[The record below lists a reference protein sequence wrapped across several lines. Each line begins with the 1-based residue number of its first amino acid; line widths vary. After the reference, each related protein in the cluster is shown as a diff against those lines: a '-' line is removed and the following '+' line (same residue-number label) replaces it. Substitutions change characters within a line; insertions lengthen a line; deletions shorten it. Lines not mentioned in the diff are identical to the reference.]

1 MYTIKH
7 SDTPKDAAIA
17 GVLSGLIGILPG
29 IILFIAMCGFYPTII
44 EQELPVDYILTQMNM
59 PWLRYI
65 FQIVLF
71 GTLIETGSGLIYSIT
86 DRIAEAFKNKGQEVP
101 KWSTPVVAVILL
113 VGTTA
118 ISSFGLTGLI
128 AKGYGTLAWVMFIVY
143 VIPILTLGIY
153 KISIA
158 KKINVKC

>member
-1 MYTIKH
+1 
-7 SDTPKDAAIA
+7 
-17 GVLSGLIGILPG
+17 
-29 IILFIAMCGFYPTII
+29 
-44 EQELPVDYILTQMNM
+44 M

-128 AKGYGTLAWVMFIVY
+128 AEKTVVENDGKLDQFDAWVMFIVY

-153 KISIA
+153 KISKA
-158 KKINVKC
+158 KKN